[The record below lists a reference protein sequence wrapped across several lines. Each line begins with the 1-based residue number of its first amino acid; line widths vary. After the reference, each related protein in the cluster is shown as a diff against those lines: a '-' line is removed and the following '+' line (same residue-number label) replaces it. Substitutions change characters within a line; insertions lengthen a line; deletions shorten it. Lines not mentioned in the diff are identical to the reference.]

1 MGVQKRYQAIVLG
14 ILLAYTIGI
23 SVGRRESALY
33 GTAGADPAGHVSV
46 KAYRDG
52 ELFYEFDQH
61 NLITTI
67 GSTHIRDFMGW
78 ANQTNQAC
86 IYLALSNDGAPNVN
100 WVDLPGEITGS
111 GLDRETGTPSPVNA
125 TAYSVTYT
133 WTASAP
139 ASVQCTGLHWDATDD
154 SPNNLLA
161 AASISS
167 VSLQANDML
176 QVTWTVNIP
185 DG

>member
-1 MGVQKRYQAIVLG
+1 MGIQKRYQALVLG
-14 ILLAYTIGI
+14 ILLAFTIGL

-33 GTAGADPAGHVSV
+33 GEAGADPAGHVSV
-46 KAYRDG
+46 KVLRDG
-52 ELFYEFDQH
+52 VVIYEYEEH

-67 GSTHIRDFMGW
+67 GSTHIRDFLGW
-78 ANQTNQAC
+78 ANQTNQAS
-86 IYLALSNDGAPNVN
+86 INIALSNDATPLIS
-100 WVDLPGEITGS
+100 WTKLPGEITGS
-111 GLDRETGTPSPVNA
+111 GLVRAAGTPSSVNV
-125 TAYSVTYT
+125 TAYQTTYT
-133 WTASAP
+133 WTATAP
-139 ASVQCTGLHWDATDD
+139 ASVQCTGLHWSSVSD
-154 SPNNLLA
+154 SDSNLFA

>member
-14 ILLAYTIGI
+14 ILLAYTIGL

-52 ELFYEFDQH
+52 ELFYEFDEH

-78 ANQTNQAC
+78 ANQTNEEC
-86 IYLALSNDGAPNVN
+86 IYLSLSNDGAPQTS
-100 WVDLPGEITGS
+100 WVKLPAEITGS
-111 GLDRETGTPSPVNA
+111 GLARATGAQTALNA
-125 TAYSVTYT
+125 TAYQVTYT
-133 WTASAP
+133 WTASLA
-139 ASVQCTGLHWDATDD
+139 ADVQCTGLHWDSIGD
-154 SPNNLLA
+154 SSNNLFA